1 MVKKHIVLCSLRR
14 RCHMH
19 GPSLKSRSTT
29 DMFVI
34 NQTFHFIMFRSSAN
48 NLISRPVKS
57 SRYFFFF
64 KFSFSR

>member
-34 NQTFHFIMFRSSAN
+34 NQTFHFIKCLGLVHNFCSDFR
-48 NLISRPVKS
+48 LSR
-57 SRYFFFF
+57 
-64 KFSFSR
+64 